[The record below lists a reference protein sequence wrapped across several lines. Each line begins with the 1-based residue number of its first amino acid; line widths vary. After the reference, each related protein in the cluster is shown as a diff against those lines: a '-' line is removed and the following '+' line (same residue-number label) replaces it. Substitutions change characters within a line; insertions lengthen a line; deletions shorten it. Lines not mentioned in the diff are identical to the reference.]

1 MTEIRPFHM
10 FPSFETVDEERQ
22 HRKQRLAAGFRLFA
36 KFGYDEGTA
45 GHITARDP
53 EFPDSFWVNPFGLD
67 FSMLRASDLM
77 RVNDAGEIVEGDR
90 PLNAA
95 AFAIHS
101 QVHAARPEAVAAAY
115 SHSMHGKSLAAMHEV
130 IWPITQDACAF
141 YQDCA
146 LLDDYTGVVLDIE
159 EGKRIA
165 ATLGDKKAIILAN
178 HGPLTVGTSV
188 ESAVWWFIT
197 LDRSAQSQL
206 ISMAAGGPK
215 LIDPENAAVTYNQI
229 GNELAGWFQAQP
241 MFDRIVKEQPD
252 LLD

>member
-1 MTEIRPFHM
+1 MAEIRPFHL
-10 FPSFETVDEERQ
+10 FPSFDNVEDERQ
-22 HRKQRLAAGFRLFA
+22 FRKQRLAAAFRLFA

-53 EFPDSFWVNPFGLD
+53 EFPDRFWVNPFGLD
-67 FSMLRASDLM
+67 FSMIKASDLLC
-77 RVNDAGEIVEGDR
+77 VDHTGEIVVGDR

-101 QVHAARPEAVAAAY
+101 QVHAARPEAVAAAH
-115 SHSMHGKSLAAMHEV
+115 SHSMHGKALAAMHET

-141 YQDCA
+141 YNDCA
-146 LLDDYTGVVLDIE
+146 LLDDFTGVVLDIE

-178 HGPLTVGTSV
+178 HGPLTVGTSI

-197 LDRSAQSQL
+197 LDRSAQAQL
-206 ISMAAGGPK
+206 ITMAAGGPK
-215 LIDPENAAVTYNQI
+215 RIDDDNAAVTYNQI

-241 MFDRIVKEQPD
+241 MFDRIVREQPD